1 VPPRTPTSR
10 PSGGTAATRRK
21 TAEPRAAATPAP
33 APSPY
38 DDRPWL
44 TSYPKGVPAELEIP
58 GIPVTRLLDDAAAAF
73 PTRAAITFLGTVTTY
88 RELRDQV
95 DRCAAG
101 LARLG
106 VTKGDRVALVLPNC
120 PQFVV
125 TFYAA
130 LRLGAVV
137 APLNP
142 LGTPP
147 ELERQLNDCGAR
159 VVVCLDKTFASVDAV
174 RARTPVEH
182 VVVGSVIDYF
192 PALHRTLMRLPLPQ
206 VRQRRDRLTARLPR
220 GADAIPFLDALRP
233 GGGRLP
239 EVEFDADDVAALLY
253 TGGTTGISRG
263 AMLSHRNLV
272 ANAQQSRLWYA
283 DAQLGR
289 EVTLG
294 VLPLFHAY
302 GLTLCLTCTTLLA
315 GTLVLLPRFDLDMV
329 LSAIDE
335 HRPTLFPGV
344 PPIYRALVD
353 SPKARRHD
361 LRSIRACISGS
372 MRLPP
377 ETQEQ
382 FEKVTG
388 ARLVEGFG
396 MTETSPVTHANPMR
410 GLRKPGSIGVPV
422 SGTLCQ
428 LVDPDDP
435 DRIVPLGEA
444 GELAVSGPQVF
455 RGYWGDSDSSALFT
469 GDGYLLTGDVAV
481 MDDDGFFTLVDRK
494 KELIVAGGFNIYP
507 SEIEDVLREHPDID
521 DACVIGIPDRYRG
534 ETVKAFVVLKPSA
547 ELSVGDV
554 VDYCASQLTAYKVP
568 KQVEFRDLLPQSDV
582 GKVLRRTLRDE
593 ELAKQ
598 GKQL

>member
-1 VPPRTPTSR
+1 
-10 PSGGTAATRRK
+10 
-21 TAEPRAAATPAP
+21 
-33 APSPY
+33 
-38 DDRPWL
+38 
-44 TSYPKGVPAELEIP
+44 
-58 GIPVTRLLDDAAAAF
+58 
-73 PTRAAITFLGTVTTY
+73 
-88 RELRDQV
+88 
-95 DRCAAG
+95 
-101 LARLG
+101 
-106 VTKGDRVALVLPNC
+106 
-120 PQFVV
+120 
-125 TFYAA
+125 
-130 LRLGAVV
+130 
-137 APLNP
+137 
-142 LGTPP
+142 
-147 ELERQLNDCGAR
+147 
-159 VVVCLDKTFASVDAV
+159 
-174 RARTPVEH
+174 
-182 VVVGSVIDYF
+182 
-192 PALHRTLMRLPLPQ
+192 
-206 VRQRRDRLTARLPR
+206 
-220 GADAIPFLDALRP
+220 
-233 GGGRLP
+233 
-239 EVEFDADDVAALLY
+239 
-253 TGGTTGISRG
+253 
-263 AMLSHRNLV
+263 
-272 ANAQQSRLWYA
+272 
-283 DAQLGR
+283 
-289 EVTLG
+289 

-410 GLRKPGSIGVPV
+410 GVRKPGSIGVPV